1 MRAKFVLALSIL
13 SSGLS
18 SLSPLYGVTPP
29 PASNAGI
36 IDKEI
41 QDQYEV
47 NIFSPTKDIPVLDV
61 DIPFQKFDLPEG
73 ISVQIN
79 TFIFQGNTIFSDQQL
94 QNIAADYVGKD
105 LKSSDVKE
113 ICYRIQ
119 KLYAEHGYILSR
131 AYTPVQEIAGGTL
144 TIEVIEGVLG
154 SIEVEG
160 NRYYSTKFI
169 KKYFSSQI
177 GDVVDYNR
185 LLRSLMLINEHM
197 DLNVGAIFKKG
208 KNKGE
213 ADLII
218 VAKDKLPLHIATDYN
233 TYGSYL
239 TTKGRAGLRVD
250 GGNIALGGDK
260 LSLME
265 VMGFPF
271 DHLDFSNAIYSV
283 PLTANGLRMD
293 LSYLYSGFK
302 VNTLNALHLKGSSN
316 IAGIRFYQAMHRTRR
331 LSTDVG
337 IGFDYKDLL
346 NQQMSKTFSYDK
358 LRVLTFSGRLD
369 YADSYKGRLI
379 SDFNLFIGIPNFL
392 GGLSAVDHLC
402 SRKGAGGRFFI
413 ANLDVRRL
421 QQLPWDCLLVF
432 SATAQG
438 TLNKIPIAQQIYI
451 GGIDNVRGYPLA
463 TALGDNGYYG
473 TLELRAPIPYV
484 ANYTLPFS
492 KTRKWKDLFQ
502 FVFFTDTGAIF
513 LNGHVQKE
521 QAPSFITSAGLGFRI
536 TNLWRFDISYDSGF
550 ALTKDHKSS
559 DSIQYLR
566 VALRIL

>member
-1 MRAKFVLALSIL
+1 V
-13 SSGLS
+13 
-18 SLSPLYGVTPP
+18 
-29 PASNAGI
+29 
-36 IDKEI
+36 
-41 QDQYEV
+41 
-47 NIFSPTKDIPVLDV
+47 
-61 DIPFQKFDLPEG
+61 
-73 ISVQIN
+73 
-79 TFIFQGNTIFSDQQL
+79 
-94 QNIAADYVGKD
+94 
-105 LKSSDVKE
+105 
-113 ICYRIQ
+113 
-119 KLYAEHGYILSR
+119 
-131 AYTPVQEIAGGTL
+131 
-144 TIEVIEGVLG
+144 
-154 SIEVEG
+154 
-160 NRYYSTKFI
+160 
-169 KKYFSSQI
+169 
-177 GDVVDYNR
+177 
-185 LLRSLMLINEHM
+185 
-197 DLNVGAIFKKG
+197 
-208 KNKGE
+208 
-213 ADLII
+213 
-218 VAKDKLPLHIATDYN
+218 KDKLPLHIASDYN

-239 TTKGRAGLRVD
+239 TSKGRAGLRVD
-250 GGNIALGGDK
+250 GGNIAFGGDK

-316 IAGIRFYQAMHRTRR
+316 IAGFRFYQAMHRTRR
-331 LSTDVG
+331 LSTDIG
-337 IGFDYKDLL
+337 IGFDYKNLL
-346 NQQMSKTFSYDK
+346 NQQMSKTYSYDK
-358 LRVLTFSGRLD
+358 LRVMALSGKLD
-369 YADSYKGRLI
+369 YIDSFHGRLI
-379 SDFNLFIGIPNFL
+379 SDFNLFVGIPNFL
-392 GGLSAVDHLC
+392 GGLHAVDPLC

-421 QQLPWDCLLVF
+421 QQLPWDCLLIF
-432 SATAQG
+432 SATGQG

-484 ANYTLPFS
+484 GNYTLPFS
-492 KTRKWKDLFQ
+492 KTRKWKDIFQ

-536 TNLWRFDISYDSGF
+536 NNLWRFDISYDSGF